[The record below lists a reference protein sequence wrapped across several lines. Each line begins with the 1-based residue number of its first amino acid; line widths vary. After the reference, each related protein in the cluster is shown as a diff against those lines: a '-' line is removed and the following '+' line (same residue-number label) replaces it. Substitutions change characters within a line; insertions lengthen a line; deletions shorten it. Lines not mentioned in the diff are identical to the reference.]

1 MRPGFEMI
9 LAGRDCGTCAMAHI
23 GYKCAGNDE
32 RHLPDGEAQIKPLA
46 LVWLYFTNR
55 KGRSMADKKLF
66 IATANIESKILLIRG
81 QKAMLDADLAEL
93 YGVETRALNQALKRN
108 VERFP
113 EDFAF
118 QLTAEESANLISQNV
133 TSSWGGRR
141 KLPYVFTEHG
151 ALMLGNVLKSE
162 RAVEVSLMVVRA
174 FIRMRELV
182 EGNKELAQ
190 KLNQLERKVGAHDK
204 AIAEIIN
211 AIRQLMAPSD
221 PNKKRPIGFA
231 PWKEK

>member
-1 MRPGFEMI
+1 
-9 LAGRDCGTCAMAHI
+9 
-23 GYKCAGNDE
+23 
-32 RHLPDGEAQIKPLA
+32 
-46 LVWLYFTNR
+46 
-55 KGRSMADKKLF
+55 MADKKLF